1 MHALRIFRHDVGRLG
16 LDRNRTNSTIMP
28 RRILVIDD
36 YVPAATAIA
45 RLLRLSGHAVMTSF
59 SASDAVAVALEFR
72 PDVIFLDIGLGGPDD
87 GIDVAVRL
95 RAQRCFDRTLIV
107 ALTGSEGEGDQS
119 RTRAA
124 GFDHHLVK
132 PVGLEVMQS
141 IIARADSWQEGR
153 RANSIAI

>member
-1 MHALRIFRHDVGRLG
+1 
-16 LDRNRTNSTIMP
+16 MP

-45 RLLRLSGHAVMTSF
+45 RLLRLSGHTVMTSF
-59 SASDAVAVALEFR
+59 SASDAVAIALEFR

-87 GIDVAVRL
+87 GITVASRL

-107 ALTGSEGEGDQS
+107 ALTGSEGEGEVT

-141 IIARADSWQEGR
+141 IIARAESSQEGR
-153 RANSIAI
+153 RANSIVT